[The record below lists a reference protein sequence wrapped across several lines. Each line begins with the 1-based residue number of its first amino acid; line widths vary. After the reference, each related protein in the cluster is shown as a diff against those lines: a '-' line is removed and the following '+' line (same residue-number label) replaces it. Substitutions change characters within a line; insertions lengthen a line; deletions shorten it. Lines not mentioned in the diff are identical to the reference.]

1 MGKNFADQ
9 FSFLHF
15 SVGVVIYF
23 WGLPL
28 IAWIGLHILFEFIEN
43 SKWGMDLI
51 NKWVSVWPGGKP
63 YADSALNMT
72 GDTIFATLGWI
83 LAYYLDVYGSRAGW
97 YSGHL
102 N

>member
-1 MGKNFADQ
+1 
-9 FSFLHF
+9 
-15 SVGVVIYF
+15 
-23 WGLPL
+23 
-28 IAWIGLHILFEFIEN
+28 
-43 SKWGMDLI
+43 MDLI

-102 N
+102 I